1 MHKLVFAGHFRN
13 LALLVPSMACAKN
26 AQQWGIAVCGG
37 NGFYGDI
44 AIFGKFECLWSNT
57 YPERGE
63 APIGF

>member
-1 MHKLVFAGHFRN
+1 
-13 LALLVPSMACAKN
+13 MACAKN